1 VDYFTCIGRPKTA
14 SIDVNNGLPA
24 LPELL
29 NPQDTNVD
37 PGIPLDAYVLRMDF
51 PDEPNATDPLMDDVY
66 ATAIRHEYK
75 YVHLRWLSA
84 SWWCS
89 DDRVVAI
96 HQRLIE
102 GPSKLCGP
110 IQAPR

>member
-1 VDYFTCIGRPKTA
+1 VDYFTCIGRPKTEP
-14 SIDVNNGLPA
+14 IDVKNGLPA

-37 PGIPLDAYVLRMDF
+37 PTIPLDIYTLRMDF

-66 ATAIRHEYK
+66 ATAIRHEYE

-89 DDRVVAI
+89 DDSVVAMN
-96 HQRLIE
+96 HQMVQD
-102 GPSKLCGP
+102 PSKLCKAISGP
-110 IQAPR
+110 R